1 MNTKEVKNTFG
12 ISLSQLRTAKKN
24 GIIYSNNNA
33 LKQLRELRK
42 SRKKKIREIQKKKHE
57 LSMEYRRTHKKSPKQ
72 KTKINPIKE
81 QQL

>member
-1 MNTKEVKNTFG
+1 MNTKEVKETFG

-24 GIIYSNNNA
+24 GIIYSNNSA

-57 LSMEYRRTHKKSPKQ
+57 LSKEYRSGKSKTKSPKI
-72 KTKINPIKE
+72 KIIKQEE
-81 QQL
+81 Q